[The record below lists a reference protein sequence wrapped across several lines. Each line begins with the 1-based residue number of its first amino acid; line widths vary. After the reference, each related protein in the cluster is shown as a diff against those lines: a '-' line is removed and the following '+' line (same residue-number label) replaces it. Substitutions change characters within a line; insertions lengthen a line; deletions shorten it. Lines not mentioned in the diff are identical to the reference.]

1 MSKFGSTGT
10 LTIFSLDYNSSLPI
24 YKQISRE
31 LKVAI
36 ISGRL
41 AGRARL
47 PATRTLAAELGV
59 SRNTIMS
66 VFEDLAAEGY
76 ITSQVGNGTFV
87 SEKLP
92 EEHLLPSEAIRSAWR
107 EPALGPSFLS
117 ARGQQM
123 AQLSG
128 QPLANE
134 IILSRPFCADLPAV
148 EAFPIEAWGRL
159 MRKNWQRIMS
169 VSPAQVQPAGYVPLQ
184 QSVARHLNAARF
196 VRCVA
201 NQVLITSGSQQSL
214 DLIARLMLDPGEAVW
229 VEDPGY
235 IAARSVLMAAGAKI
249 VPVTVDSE
257 GLNIEAGRMLEP
269 KPRAIYISPSRQ
281 YPLGVTMSAAR
292 RLEIIEFANKVGAWI
307 IEDDFDSDYRYDG
320 VPLPAI
326 QSLQKAERLFY
337 LGSFS
342 KSLLPAIRLGYL
354 VIPKELIVPFST
366 ALSVTTRPN
375 SMLEQMTLHEFIS
388 TGQFATHVRRMRHL
402 YSERQ
407 PALLKQLRRLLGDV
421 LDVEPTSTGTH
432 LTAYFKVNIDDVK
445 YCDLALARGI
455 SLRPLSI
462 HYINETKRNGLIVGF
477 ASASVPRIIAAVE
490 RLAVMTREFLEL
502 EQGSGSRSINP
513 GLPERA
519 NRLIGQKMGCER
531 PI

>member
-41 AGRARL
+41 AGGARL
-47 PATRTLAAELGV
+47 PATRTLASELGV

-66 VFEDLAAEGY
+66 VFEELAAEGY

-87 SEKLP
+87 SDKLP
-92 EEHLLPSEAIRSAWR
+92 EEHLLPSEAIRSVWR
-107 EPALGPSFLS
+107 EPSTGPGFLS

-123 AQLSG
+123 AELSG

-159 MRKNWQRIMS
+159 MRKNWQRIMT
-169 VSPAQVQPAGYVPLQ
+169 VSPALVQPAGYVPLQ

-196 VRCVA
+196 VRCVSS
-201 NQVLITSGSQQSL
+201 QVLITSGSQQSL
-214 DLIARLMLDPGEAVW
+214 DLTARLLLDPGDTVW

-235 IAARSVLMAAGAKI
+235 IAARSVLTAAGAKV
-249 VPVTVDSE
+249 VPVTVDGE
-257 GLNIEAGRMLEP
+257 GLNVEKGRVLEP
-269 KPRAIYISPSRQ
+269 HPRAIYISPSRQ
-281 YPLGVTMSAAR
+281 YPLGVTMSASR

-307 IEDDFDSDYRYDG
+307 IEDDYDSDYRYDG

-326 QSLQKAERLFY
+326 QSLQKADRLFY

-354 VIPKELIVPFST
+354 VIPRELITTFST
-366 ALSVTTRPN
+366 ALSLTTRPN

-407 PALLKQLRRLLGDV
+407 PVLLKQLQRLLGDV
-421 LDVEPTSTGTH
+421 LEVEPTSTGTH
-432 LTAYFKVNIDDVK
+432 LTAYFKIDVDDVK

-462 HYINETKRNGLIVGF
+462 HYVNEQKRKGLIIGF

-490 RLAVMTREFLEL
+490 RLAAMTREFLEL
-502 EQGSGSRSINP
+502 EQASASPSIDP
-513 GLPERA
+513 GLPEQASRFVRHR
-519 NRLIGQKMGCER
+519 NGT
-531 PI
+531 

>member
-1 MSKFGSTGT
+1 MSKYGSTGT

-24 YKQISRE
+24 YKQIAKE
-31 LKVAI
+31 LKIAI

-41 AGRARL
+41 AGGARL
-47 PATRTLAAELGV
+47 PATRILASELSV

-66 VFEDLAAEGY
+66 VFEDLVAEGY

-92 EEHLLPSEAIRSAWR
+92 EEHLLPTEAIRSAWR
-107 EPALGPSFLS
+107 EPAAESNFLS
-117 ARGQQM
+117 ARGRQM

-128 QPLANE
+128 QPLSNE

-148 EAFPIEAWGRL
+148 DAFPIEAWGRL
-159 MRKNWQRIMS
+159 VRKNWQKITTI
-169 VSPAQVQPAGYVPLQ
+169 SPALVQPAGYVPLQ

-196 VRCVA
+196 VRCAA

-214 DLIARLMLDPGEAVW
+214 DLAARLLLDPGDTVW
-229 VEDPGY
+229 IEDPGY
-235 IAARSVLMAAGAKI
+235 IGARSVLTAAGAML
-249 VPVTVDSE
+249 VPVPVDGE
-257 GLNIEAGRMLEP
+257 GLNVEAGR
-269 KPRAIYISPSRQ
+269 KADAHPRAIYIAPSRQ

-292 RLEIIEFANKVGAWI
+292 RLEIIEFANKVGACI
-307 IEDDFDSDYRYDG
+307 IEDDYDSDYRYDG
-320 VPLPAI
+320 IPLPAI
-326 QSLQKAERLFY
+326 QSLQKADRLFY

-354 VIPKELIVPFST
+354 VVPKELIAPFST

-375 SMLEQMTLHEFIS
+375 SMLEQMALHEFIS

-402 YSERQ
+402 YAERQ
-407 PALLKQLRRLLGDV
+407 PVLLKQLKRLLGDV

-432 LTAYFKVNIDDVK
+432 LTAYFKVDIDDVK
-445 YCDLALARGI
+445 YCEQALARGI

-462 HYINETKRNGLIVGF
+462 HYVDEPKRNGLIIGF
-477 ASASVPRIIAAVE
+477 ASAAVPRIISAVE
-490 RLAVMTREFLEL
+490 RLAEMTREMLD
-502 EQGSGSRSINP
+502 QGRERSPSINP
-513 GLPERA
+513 GLPPKVS
-519 NRLIGQKMGCER
+519 RLVGPKHT
-531 PI
+531 P